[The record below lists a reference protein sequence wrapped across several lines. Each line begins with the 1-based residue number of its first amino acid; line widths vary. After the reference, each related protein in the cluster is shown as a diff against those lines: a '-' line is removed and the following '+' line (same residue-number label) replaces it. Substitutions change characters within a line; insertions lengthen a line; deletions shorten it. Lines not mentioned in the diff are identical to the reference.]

1 MAPVPVVLTVTAAEG
16 LPPGSLLGS
25 VAPPEPA
32 RVGALTFTLVGGSD
46 PDGTFALD
54 ATSGRLY
61 LARPLDFEA
70 GPAWRAL
77 TVRAEGPGGAGA
89 RLLRV
94 QVRVQDENEHA
105 PTFARDP
112 LALALPENPE
122 PGAALYTF
130 RASDA
135 DGPGPNSDVRYRLL
149 RQEPPAP
156 ALRLDARTG
165 ALSAPR
171 GLDRETTP
179 ALLLLGEA
187 TDRPANASRRRSAR
201 VSARVFVT
209 DENDNAPVF
218 ASPSRIRLP
227 EDQPP
232 GPVAMHVVAL
242 DLDLGEAAR
251 VTYRL
256 AAGGDGYFRLHSSTG
271 ELGPVSGDKE
281 DTMQRECRG
290 VLPTCPTA
298 HLGALSVVRPLD
310 REQRAEHILTVVA
323 SDHGSPPRSATQ
335 LLTVSVADVN
345 DEAPAFQHQ
354 EYSVL
359 LRENSPPGTSL
370 LTLQATDSDLG
381 KAWEDELREGWTGAK
396 RQKKKSIL
404 PSAHPPC
411 CPSSGSNGQVTYG
424 GISGESF
431 SLDPDTGVLTT
442 PRALDREEQEEINLT
457 GTC

>member
-1 MAPVPVVLTVTAAEG
+1 MGKPRPPFTRVPLLSSSCFHLQQVLPSAHSAEPPPDPSEPDPAAPVPVVLTVTAAEG
-16 LPPGSLLGS
+16 LQPGSLLGS

-32 RVGALTFTLVGGSD
+32 GAGALTYTLVGGAD
-46 PDGTFALD
+46 PEGTFALE
-54 ATSGRLY
+54 AASGRLY

-105 PTFARDP
+105 PAFARDP

-165 ALSAPR
+165 ALSAPL

-179 ALLLLGEA
+179 AMLLLVEA
-187 TDRPANASRRRSAR
+187 TDRPANASRRRTAR

-218 ASPSRIRLP
+218 ASPSRVRLP

-232 GPVAMHVVAL
+232 GPVALHVVAQ
-242 DLDLGEAAR
+242 DPDLGEAAR

-256 AAGGDGYFRLHSSTG
+256 AAGGDGYFRLHASTG
-271 ELGPVSGDKE
+271 ELCPVARCEEGV
-281 DTMQRECRG
+281 MRRECG
-290 VLPTCPTA
+290 GFLPTCPTPP
-298 HLGALSVVRPLD
+298 HLGALSLVRPLD
-310 REQRAEHILTVVA
+310 REHRAEHLLTVVA

-345 DEAPAFQHQ
+345 DEAPAFQQQ
-354 EYSVL
+354 EYSVV

-370 LTLQATDSDLG
+370 LTLRATDPDLG
-381 KAWEDELREGWTGAK
+381 KTLRGGEVERGMP
-396 RQKKKSIL
+396 KK
-404 PSAHPPC
+404 
-411 CPSSGSNGQVTYG
+411 
-424 GISGESF
+424 GIYM
-431 SLDPDTGVLTT
+431 
-442 PRALDREEQEEINLT
+442 
-457 GTC
+457 